1 LTISDL
7 TTKAE
12 KQMSIWTSIF
22 GPKTGTATGVEIRPS
37 GLLMDADGWYY
48 EESLDAEC
56 PQRTIRIQ
64 QDRPGDWYVRNTNC
78 KIAELN
84 SPARAPEVL
93 NFFAGSF
100 RWLRFERE
108 EANGHG
114 PGAIR
119 IIGTFL
125 DREGHERESH
135 LGYVE
140 REIAGRL
147 AEADV
152 RHLWGRIRCIRPP
165 GMGRRPTFCL
175 RFDLLVELDEKMFD
189 DEVNVDARP
198 EDFLPVSS

>member
-1 LTISDL
+1 
-7 TTKAE
+7 
-12 KQMSIWTSIF
+12 MSIWSSIF
-22 GPKTGTATGVEIRPS
+22 GPKLGEAAFVEIRPS

-56 PQRTIRIQ
+56 PQRTIRVQ

-78 KIAELN
+78 QVAELN
-84 SPARAPEVL
+84 DPSRAAEVL
-93 NFFAGSF
+93 EFFIGSF

-108 EANGHG
+108 AGNGHG

-125 DREGHERESH
+125 DGEGMERESH

-140 REIAGRL
+140 Q
-147 AEADV
+147 EAARNMAHQDV
-152 RHLWGRIRCIRPP
+152 SQLWGRLRCIRPP
-165 GMGRRPTFCL
+165 GTSRRPNFCL

-189 DEVNVDARP
+189 DEAIVQARP
-198 EDFLPVSS
+198 EDFLPLSR

>member
-1 LTISDL
+1 
-7 TTKAE
+7 
-12 KQMSIWTSIF
+12 MSIWTSIF
-22 GPKTGTATGVEIRPS
+22 GSKMGRSIGVEIRPS

-56 PQRTIRIQ
+56 PQRSIKVQ

-78 KIAELN
+78 RIAELN

-93 NFFAGSF
+93 SFFAGSF

-108 EANGHG
+108 EANGRG
-114 PGAIR
+114 PGSVK
-119 IIGTFL
+119 IIGTYL
-125 DREGHERESH
+125 DQDGREGESH

-140 REIAGRL
+140 KEIA
-147 AEADV
+147 EKIADQDV
-152 RHLWGRIRCIRPP
+152 GNLWGRIRCIRPP
-165 GMGRRPTFCL
+165 GPGRRPTFCL

-189 DEVNVDARP
+189 DEVDVDARP